1 MFHVKINE
9 INERCRRDPA
19 AFIEE
24 SERSYTNVIESIA
37 DCICENRYDRT
48 ILLLNGPSSSGKTT
62 TSHRIRDAIER
73 RGICSVCPPCH
84 TSASV
89 RMPSRCKITT

>member
-9 INERCRRDPA
+9 INERCQRDPA
-19 AFIEE
+19 EFIEE

-73 RGICSVCPPCH
+73 RGIC
-84 TSASV
+84 
-89 RMPSRCKITT
+89 

>member
-37 DCICENRYDRT
+37 DCMTARFC
-48 ILLLNGPSSSGKTT
+48 
-62 TSHRIRDAIER
+62 
-73 RGICSVCPPCH
+73 C
-84 TSASV
+84 
-89 RMPSRCKITT
+89 